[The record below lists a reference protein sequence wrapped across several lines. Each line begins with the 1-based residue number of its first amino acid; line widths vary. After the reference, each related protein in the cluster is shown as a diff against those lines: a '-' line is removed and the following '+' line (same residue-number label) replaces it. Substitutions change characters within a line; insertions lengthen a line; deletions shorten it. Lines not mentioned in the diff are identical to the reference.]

1 MVRQKP
7 KLSTRTQ
14 RAKPIS
20 IKKKS
25 KPINWAEALLIQIKD
40 FNAFDVSISK
50 SKQNPLLPIP
60 VKEHKFHPV
69 RRWRFDLA
77 FLDHNLAV
85 EIEGGIW
92 LIGRHNRGAGF
103 IKDMEKYNE
112 AMYYGWYMAR
122 FTPKMVKDGTAMQF
136 LNRYFRG
143 DNQIE

>member
-1 MVRQKP
+1 LQQIID
-7 KLSTRTQ
+7 SNAITI
-14 RAKPIS
+14 PI
-20 IKKKS
+20 
-25 KPINWAEALLIQIKD
+25 
-40 FNAFDVSISK
+40 
-50 SKQNPLLPIP
+50 QNNHTYIEIP
-60 VKEHKFHPV
+60 EREYRFHPT

-77 FLDHNLAV
+77 FVKSKVAI

-92 LIGRHNRGAGF
+92 IFGRHNRPASM

-122 FTPKMVKDGTAMQF
+122 FTPKMVKDGSAMQF